1 MRAPVAAAAVLLAV
15 GLSVPPA
22 IAAGRSAELHE
33 LTRLL
38 GFAETVQIMREEG
51 LSYGAELRDSMVP
64 DASPAVWEAAVA
76 RIYDTD
82 KMLDV
87 VTEEF
92 DTALAGADLAPMLAY
107 FRGDEGQEIVRMELA
122 ARRAFMAEGIEDG
135 ARAMVAEL
143 AEADAPLL
151 GQVDTLI
158 ADSDM
163 VEFNVMGQL
172 NAQLNFYRGLVEG
185 GAFEMTEE
193 EMLSDVWAQEEAA
206 REDSRDWLRAFMTMA
221 YQPVDDPVLERYA
234 EFYRTEP
241 GQDLNRALFA
251 GFDRMYDELSYLLG
265 FAVAEQMRSQPL

>member
-1 MRAPVAAAAVLLAV
+1 MLLAV